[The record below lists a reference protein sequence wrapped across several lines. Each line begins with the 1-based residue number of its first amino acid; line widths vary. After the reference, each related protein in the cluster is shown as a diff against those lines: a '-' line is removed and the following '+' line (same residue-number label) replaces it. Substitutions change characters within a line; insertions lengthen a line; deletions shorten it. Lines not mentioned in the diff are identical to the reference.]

1 MLALAVFFALTI
13 QAAGQTVTRNFSNM
27 PLQQVLEVVESQT
40 GYSFVFDPADL
51 DSSGPAAVTANFR
64 NAGIR
69 EVLDTILGHD
79 LKYSISG
86 KIVSITK
93 QPASAAQPQKST
105 AGKRV
110 TVSGTVI
117 SSTDNQP
124 LVGAGVVVDNSSVG
138 TVTDI
143 DGNFT
148 ITIPTDAQSV
158 SFSCLGY
165 QTKQILAKDV
175 VLMKLVSL
183 SEEWEPCRPSNR
195 RNSIIRRPT

>member
-51 DSSGPAAVTANFR
+51 ESSGPAAVTANFR

-93 QPASAAQPQKST
+93 QPAPAAQPQKNT

-148 ITIPTDAQSV
+148 KIGRAHV
-158 SFSCLGY
+158 
-165 QTKQILAKDV
+165 
-175 VLMKLVSL
+175 
-183 SEEWEPCRPSNR
+183 
-195 RNSIIRRPT
+195 